1 MPAYASGGWAD
12 AAHIGH
18 QLTSYVERGGFKAV
32 KMRVG
37 VIDGAV
43 KKLLDEGLDQEK
55 ETEAD
60 TVGEVFAARVGYDA
74 EAYVGLL
81 TRLRDLKGDD
91 RALFKTHP
99 NFSARIEAV
108 QKTIRTKR
116 LVSNGLV
123 LQERFSRMTKR
134 V

>member
-1 MPAYASGGWAD
+1 
-12 AAHIGH
+12 
-18 QLTSYVERGGFKAV
+18 
-32 KMRVG
+32 

-43 KKLLDEGLDQEK
+43 RKLLDEGLDQEK
-55 ETEAD
+55 ETDAD

-99 NFSARIEAV
+99 NFSARIDAV
-108 QKTIRTKR
+108 QRTIRDKH
-116 LVSNGLV
+116 LVATGLL
-123 LQERFSRMTKR
+123 LQERFTRMTKR

>member
-1 MPAYASGGWAD
+1 M
-12 AAHIGH
+12 
-18 QLTSYVERGGFKAV
+18 
-32 KMRVG
+32 
-37 VIDGAV
+37 
-43 KKLLDEGLDQEK
+43 
-55 ETEAD
+55 
-60 TVGEVFAARVGYDA
+60 FAARVGYDA

-99 NFSARIEAV
+99 NFSVRIEAV

-123 LQERFSRMTKR
+123 LQERFLRMTKR